1 MNFYPGRKNMFLKIK
16 NKFRFVSISLLLAS
30 LVTVSSASAEDAIPP
45 AAMDFSFTVQDCT
58 ANAATWSPQLLND
71 GESVYPGSENNQITA
86 STGFANGTP
95 CGANSMEVDGS
106 VASTL
111 VITGGEMW
119 TLSSDCVLGSC
130 TASEDLVSV
139 SGYYDVP
146 SDAVGVYSGRLTLTW
161 TPSP

>member
-1 MNFYPGRKNMFLKIK
+1 MIPFIK
-16 NKFRFVSISLLLAS
+16 NKLRFVSVFLLLAS
-30 LVTVSSASAEDAIPP
+30 LVTVVSSASAEDAG
-45 AAMDFSFTVQDCT
+45 MDFSFNIYDCT
-58 ANAATWSPQLLND
+58 PNVATWMPQIQDD
-71 GESVYPGSENNQITA
+71 GQTVYPGSENNTITA
-86 STGFANGTP
+86 TTGFANGTP
-95 CGANSMEVDGS
+95 CGANSMEVTGS

-130 TASEDLVSV
+130 TASEDLVGV

-146 SDAVGVYSGRLTLTW
+146 LDATGTYSGRLTLTW

>member
-1 MNFYPGRKNMFLKIK
+1 VLLKIK
-16 NKFRFVSISLLLAS
+16 NKSRFVTVSFLLAS
-30 LVTVSSASAEDAIPP
+30 LVTVSSASAEDAG
-45 AAMDFSFTVQDCT
+45 MDFSFTVQDCT
-58 ANAATWSPQLLND
+58 ANAATWSPQIQND
-71 GESVYPGSENNQITA
+71 GLTVYPGSRNNEITA
-86 STGFANGTP
+86 VTGFANGTP
-95 CGANSMEVDGS
+95 CGANSLEVNGS

-111 VITGGEMW
+111 EISAPGMW
-119 TLSSDCVLGSC
+119 ALNSDCVLGSC

>member
-1 MNFYPGRKNMFLKIK
+1 
-16 NKFRFVSISLLLAS
+16 LLAS
-30 LVTVSSASAEDAIPP
+30 LVTVISSASAEDAG
-45 AAMDFSFTVQDCT
+45 MDFSFTVQDCT
-58 ANAATWSPQLLND
+58 ANAATWSPTIQND
-71 GESVYPGSENNQITA
+71 GLTVYPGSENNEITA
-86 STGFANGTP
+86 ETGFANGTP
-95 CGANSMEVDGS
+95 CGANSMEVNGN

-111 VITGGEMW
+111 EITGGEMW
-119 TLSSDCVLGSC
+119 TLSSDCVFGSC

>member
-1 MNFYPGRKNMFLKIK
+1 MIPFIK
-16 NKFRFVSISLLLAS
+16 NKLRFVSVFLLLAS
-30 LVTVSSASAEDAIPP
+30 LVTVVSSASAEDEAG
-45 AAMDFSFTVQDCT
+45 MDFSFNVQDCT
-58 ANAATWSPQLLND
+58 ANAATWMPQIQND
-71 GESVYPGSENNQITA
+71 GQTVYPGSENNTITA
-86 STGFANGTP
+86 TTGFANGTP
-95 CGANSMEVDGS
+95 CGANSMEVTGS

-119 TLSSDCVLGSC
+119 TLSSDCVFGSC

-146 SDAVGVYSGRLTLTW
+146 LDATGTYSGRLTLTW

>member
-1 MNFYPGRKNMFLKIK
+1 MFLKIK

-58 ANAATWSPQLLND
+58 ANAATWSPTIQND
-71 GESVYPGSENNQITA
+71 GLTVYPGSENNEITA
-86 STGFANGTP
+86 ETGFANGTP

-111 VITGGEMW
+111 EISAPGLW
-119 TLSSDCVLGSC
+119 ALNSDCVLGSC

-146 SDAVGVYSGRLTLTW
+146 IDAVGVYSGRLTLTW